1 MIALTWL
8 GHAAFR
14 FDTPAGDRIYVDP
27 FLTGNPCCPATE
39 LEPERV
45 DAILVTHGHDDHV
58 GDAVAARAS
67 ASPARVI
74 AQVELRGFSPRRS
87 ART

>member
-14 FDTPAGDRIYVDP
+14 FDLPSGDRIYVDP
-27 FLTGNPCCPATE
+27 FLTGNPSCPASQ

-45 DAILVTHGHDDHV
+45 DAIGETVSL
-58 GDAVAARAS
+58 
-67 ASPARVI
+67 
-74 AQVELRGFSPRRS
+74 
-87 ART
+87 